1 MRKSMDIILQNE
13 VLDRILEKHR
23 SKFGKDYPAYKNHCY
38 RVLNLAVVYSDK
50 SSVSLEK
57 IAIASAFHDLAIW
70 VHQTFDYIGPSV
82 SMARA
87 YLEQVGKFFWSDEI
101 SQMISEHHKVSRF
114 DGFPLAEAFRKADWI
129 DVSIGAVC
137 FGLDR
142 QDIKALYK
150 AFPAHRFHF
159 RLIQLSASN
168 IIKNPLNPLPMFKW

>member
-1 MRKSMDIILQNE
+1 MDIILQNI
-13 VLDRILEKHR
+13 VLDCILEKHR
-23 SKFGKDYPAYKNHCY
+23 SKFGKDCQAYKNHCY

-57 IAIASAFHDLAIW
+57 IAIACAFHDLAIW

-87 YLEQVGKFFWSDEI
+87 YLAQEGKFFWSDEI
-101 SQMISEHHKVSRF
+101 SQMISEHHKVSRCH
-114 DGFPLAEAFRKADWI
+114 GFPLAEAFRKADWI
-129 DVSIGAVC
+129 DVSLGAVR

-150 AFPAHRFHF
+150 AFPAHRFHLG
-159 RLIQLSASN
+159 LIQLTVN
-168 IIKNPLNPLPMFKW
+168 HFIKNPSNPLPMFKW